1 MPPCLTAQSTFLST
15 RHTSGIPFILFI
27 RTMSIIKSTKRGF
40 EQAYRGFEQ
49 ACWRAGYVTT
59 VALWVVSVIVALA
72 VYGYGVFVVYPW
84 PSTVITFEGLLQG
97 FVGVVLSVGGLAA
110 IAFFNRGWSRECR
123 RAKKRLDPDYRA
135 ELIAKAIADPPSI
148 KRIAMGVLVGIL
160 ILAVVLV
167 RCVGT

>member
-1 MPPCLTAQSTFLST
+1 MPPSLTALSAFLST
-15 RHTSGIPFILFI
+15 RHTSGIPFIFVI

-59 VALWVVSVIVALA
+59 VALWAVSVIVALA

-160 ILAVVLV
+160 ILAVLLV

>member
-1 MPPCLTAQSTFLST
+1 MPPSLTAQCAFLST
-15 RHTSGIPFILFI
+15 RHTSGIPIILLI
-27 RTMSIIKSTKRGF
+27 RTMSIIKSTK
-40 EQAYRGFEQ
+40 RGFEQ

-59 VALWVVSVIVALA
+59 VALWPVSVIAA
-72 VYGYGVFVVYPW
+72 IAAYGYGVSVYPW

-135 ELIAKAIADPPSI
+135 EMIARAKADPPSI
-148 KRIAMGVLVGIL
+148 KRIAIGVLVGIL
-160 ILAVVLV
+160 ILAALLV
-167 RCVGT
+167 GASRGGAS